1 MYQWLS
7 GPAGMV
13 VSANGNKLFFCA
25 DQNVLELDSRDGWT
39 TLHMCK
45 ASLNF
50 SLPNN
55 KFYVMWISPQLKI
68 QQCKPNNLLTGTEL
82 FTAQNYSR
90 HRSWSGPFRWAG
102 VRPSDLWCVAGMW
115 PSDLWQPLF
124 CSLLAPWCST
134 TSWPGAWLCCSAW
147 RGRSCSTTRPCP
159 GKPGHPVM

>member
-50 SLPNN
+50 SLSNN

-82 FTAQNYSR
+82 FMAQKLIWSFPLGRRATVWPVVCGR
-90 HRSWSGPFRWAG
+90 HVTVWP
-102 VRPSDLWCVAGMW
+102 VAT
-115 PSDLWQPLF
+115 
-124 CSLLAPWCST
+124 SLLFSPST
-134 TSWPGAWLCCSAW
+134 MMLYHIMAWGLAVLLCVEGA
-147 RGRSCSTTRPCP
+147 
-159 GKPGHPVM
+159 VMLYYPSVSR